1 MIYRI
6 FAEKKPGFDVEG
18 KKLFGEL
25 TAQLGLKG
33 LESVRIINRYDV
45 KTNDGCDINK
55 FIYGIFAE
63 INQDDVY
70 YTLGEL
76 KSDES
81 VFAVSYQPGQ
91 YDLRCDSAEQCMK
104 LVDPEIDVKIRH
116 AKIYILKGEVTESE
130 INKVTDYI
138 VNPVDSRLVDVYE
151 MMNFDEE
158 SLSTERRVEI
168 EGFREISGDGVKEF
182 INKYS
187 LAMDEND
194 LMLVIGYFRDE
205 EKRDPTLTE
214 IKVLDTYWSDHCRHT
229 TFSTIIEEVDFAD
242 GMINER
248 IKREYEEYLKD
259 KETIG
264 RSDRPLTLM
273 DLATIG
279 AKINKYKHLLD
290 DVEESEEVN
299 ACSYNIDVDVDGD
312 IIPYLLMFK
321 NETHNHPTE
330 IEPFGGAATCLGGAI
345 RDPLSGRSYVYQ
357 SMRVT
362 GSADPTVPISETIPG
377 KLPQRKI
384 TTTAASGFA
393 SYGNQIGLCTG
404 QVKEYY
410 HPDFAAK
417 RMEVGAVIAAAPK
430 ENVRRESPAP
440 GDIIYVIGGRT
451 GRDGIGGASGSS
463 KAHNRMSV
471 ETSGS
476 EVQKGNAPE
485 ERKLQRLFRN
495 AEFARL
501 IKKCNDFG
509 AGGVSVAIGELADSL
524 DIDLDTVLL
533 KYEGLTST
541 ELAISESQER
551 MAVVIEA
558 KDEEKFLGLVRSENL
573 EYSKTAVVTD
583 SGRLIMRH
591 DGQEV
596 LNLSRRFI
604 DTNGASKY
612 SKVKVDMKD
621 DVEVINIKGTDFTE
635 RMEDIALNL
644 NTTSQKGL
652 VEIFDNTIGA
662 GTVLMPFGGKKELT
676 PSDVMA
682 AKIPVLSGNTSTVS
696 VMAHGYD
703 PYLAKENPYL
713 GGLYSVI
720 SCVNKMVLAGIEY
733 KDIKLS
739 AQEYFGKLLD
749 KPENW
754 GNVFSALMGALTAQ
768 RVLGISA
775 IGGKDSMSGTYE
787 DINVPPTLITFGVG
801 VTDQKNILTNVAQKA
816 GSTMVLAV
824 PEKDEDGV
832 INVESYKALAETITS
847 LIRSGDILSAG
858 SVLYGGAMETVTKMC
873 LGNGLG
879 FEYVDGIEL
888 DKLNEVYYGSG
899 VLELRDISVIEKLGE
914 YAVILGVTT
923 DDGVFRFGNEEVCS
937 CKFVKQWE
945 TTLGDVFPIRKE
957 EENKAEA
964 ISDLS
969 SVTLIN
975 KGEKF
980 ANPRVFI
987 PVFPGT
993 NCEVDT
999 LRAFEKA
1006 GAVGTSF
1013 VFRNKHENDINYSAE
1028 EMAKMI
1034 NNAQIFA
1041 LAGGFSAGDEPDGS
1055 GKFIVSVLNNPV
1067 IKDAVHGLLDRGGLI
1082 LGICNGFQALI
1093 KTGLVPYGQIVDL
1106 KENSPTLT
1114 YNSIGRHVA
1123 KVVKT
1128 RIASVRSPWLAGVNV
1143 GDVHSVAIS
1152 HGEGRFVA
1160 DDETL
1165 AALIANGQ
1173 VAAQYCDD
1181 EGNVIGNGVVNP
1193 NYSTYNIE
1201 AITSPDGRV
1210 LGKMGHSERIDSYLY
1225 KNLPSTFNETIF
1237 TSGVNYFK

>member
-18 KKLFGEL
+18 KKLSAEL
-25 TAQLGLKG
+25 STQLGLDK
-33 LESVRIINRYDV
+33 LENVRIINRYDV
-45 KTNDGCDINK
+45 LVDDGIEIDR

-70 YTLGEL
+70 YEL
-76 KSDES
+76 PALEANEK

-104 LVDPEIDVKIRH
+104 LVDPEITVSIKH
-116 AKIYILKGEVTESE
+116 AKVYLLSGEVTDEQLE
-130 INKVTDYI
+130 KVRSYI

-151 MMNFDEE
+151 MMNFDEA
-158 SLSTERRVEI
+158 SKSTERRVVI
-168 EGFREISGDGVKEF
+168 EGFREIQGDGIKEF
-182 INKYS
+182 LDRYS
-187 LAMDEND
+187 LAMDESD
-194 LMLVIGYFRDE
+194 LGLVIEYFRNDE
-205 EKRDPTLTE
+205 QRDPTLTE

-229 TFSTIIEEVDFAD
+229 TFSTIIEEVNFAD
-242 GMINER
+242 GAINER
-248 IKREYEEYLKD
+248 IRREYEEYLSD
-259 KETIG
+259 KEMIG
-264 RSDRPLTLM
+264 RSHKPLTLM

-279 AKINKYKHLLD
+279 AKINKYRHLLD

-299 ACSYNIDVDVDGD
+299 ACSYNIDVNVDGD

-362 GSADPTVPISETIPG
+362 GSADPTVPIDETIPG

-430 ENVRRESPAP
+430 ENVRRESPAE
-440 GDIIYVIGGRT
+440 GDVIYVIGGRT

-495 AEFARL
+495 PEFSKL

-551 MAVVIEA
+551 MAVLIEG
-558 KDEEKFLGLVRSENL
+558 KDEEKFISLVESENL
-573 EYSKTAVVTD
+573 EYSKTALVTD

-596 LNLSRRFI
+596 LNLSREFI

-612 SKVKVDMKD
+612 SKVYVNMKD
-621 DVEVINIKGTDFTE
+621 DVETINIKGDNFTE
-635 RMEDIALNL
+635 RMENIAKGL

-682 AKIPVLSGNTSTVS
+682 AKIPVLKGNTSTVS

-720 SCVNKMVLAGIEY
+720 SCVNKMVLAGIDY

-739 AQEYFGKLLD
+739 AQEYFGKLAG
-749 KPENW
+749 KEENW
-754 GNVFSALMGALTAQ
+754 GNVFSALIGALTAQ

-801 VTDQKNILTNVAQKA
+801 VTDEKNILTNVAQKA
-816 GSTMVLAV
+816 GSTMVLAL
-824 PEKDEDGV
+824 PEKDADGV
-832 INVESYKALAETITS
+832 INLDSYVE
-847 LIRSGDILSAG
+847 LIEIISELIASGDILSAG
-858 SVLYGGAMETVTKMC
+858 SVSCGGAMETVTKMC

-879 FEYVDGIEL
+879 FEYVEGIDL
-888 DKLNEVYYGSG
+888 DKLNEVFYGSG
-899 VLELRDISVIEKLGE
+899 VLELRDISVIDKLGE

-923 DDGVFRFGNEEVCS
+923 DDGVFRFADEEVCS
-937 CKFVKQWE
+937 CKFVEMWE
-945 TTLGDVFPIRKE
+945 STLSDVFPIRKE
-957 EENKAEA
+957 EENVVET

-980 ANPRVFI
+980 ASPRVFI

-993 NCEVDT
+993 NCEIDT

-1013 VFRNKHENDINYSAE
+1013 VFRNKRENDIMYSAD

-1034 NNAQIFA
+1034 RNAQIFA

-1067 IKDAVHGLLDRGGLI
+1067 IKDAVHDLLDRGGLI

-1106 KENSPTLT
+1106 KDNSPTLT

-1128 RIASVRSPWLAGVNV
+1128 RISSVKSPWLAGVNV

-1165 AALIANGQ
+1165 RMLIQNGQ
-1173 VAAQYCDD
+1173 VAAQYCDED
-1181 EGNVIGNGVVNP
+1181 GNVTGNGRVNP

-1237 TSGVNYFK
+1237 TSGVNYFR

>member
-1 MIYRI
+1 LIYRI
-6 FAEKKPGFDVEG
+6 FAEKKAGFDVEG
-18 KKLFGEL
+18 RKLYNEL
-25 TAQLGLKG
+25 SGQLGLNG
-33 LESVRIINRYDV
+33 LKEVRIVNRYDV
-45 KTNDGCDINK
+45 LTDDGTDINK

-63 INQDDVY
+63 INQDDAYFV
-70 YTLGEL
+70 LPEL
-76 KSDES
+76 KEDES
-81 VFAVSYQPGQ
+81 IFAVSYQPGQ

-104 LVDPEIDVKIRH
+104 LVDPQINVKIKH
-116 AKIYILKGEVTESE
+116 AKIYILKGEVSSE
-130 INKVTDYI
+130 ELEKVKNYI
-138 VNPVDSRLVDVYE
+138 VNPVDSRIVDAYE
-151 MMNFDEE
+151 AMDFAEE
-158 SLSTERRVEI
+158 ASSVERRVVLD
-168 EGFREISGDGVKEF
+168 GFREMADSEIAEF
-182 INKYS
+182 LNKYS
-187 LAMDEND
+187 LAMDESD
-194 LMLVIGYFRDE
+194 CKLVREYFKNE
-205 EKRDPTLTE
+205 ELRDPTLTE

-229 TFSTIIEEVDFAD
+229 TFSTIIEDVKFAE
-242 GMINER
+242 GKINER
-248 IKREYEEYLKD
+248 IRKDYEEYLAD
-259 KETIG
+259 KEMIG
-264 RSDRPLTLM
+264 RADRALTLM

-279 AKINKYKHLLD
+279 AKINKYKNLLD

-299 ACSYNIDVDVDGD
+299 ACSYNIDVNIDGEKV
-312 IIPYLLMFK
+312 PYLLMFK

-362 GSADPTVPISETIPG
+362 GSADPTVPIDETIPG

-410 HPDFAAK
+410 HPDFVAK

-440 GDIIYVIGGRT
+440 GDVIYVIGGRT

-463 KAHNRMSV
+463 KAHNKSSV

-495 AEFARL
+495 PDFSKL

-509 AGGVSVAIGELADSL
+509 AGGVSVAIGELAASL
-524 DIDLDTVLL
+524 DIDLSTVLL
-533 KYEGLTST
+533 KYDGLTST

-551 MAVVIEA
+551 MAVLIEE
-558 KDEEKFLGLVRSENL
+558 KDEEKFIALVESENL
-573 EYSKTAVVTD
+573 EYSKTALVTD
-583 SGRLIMRH
+583 SGRLVMKH
-591 DGQEV
+591 DGQEI
-596 LNLSRRFI
+596 LNLSRKFI
-604 DTNGASKY
+604 DTNGAAKY
-612 SKVKVDMKD
+612 SKVCVNMSD
-621 DVEVINIKGTDFTE
+621 DVNTVNIKGETFTD
-635 RMEDIALNL
+635 RMMNMASELNVC
-644 NTTSQKGL
+644 SQKGL

-662 GTVLMPFGGKKELT
+662 NTVLMPFGGKKELT

-682 AKIPVLSGNTSTVS
+682 AKIPVLKGNCSTVS

-703 PYLAKENPYL
+703 PVLAKQNPYL

-720 SCVNKMVLAGIEY
+720 SCVNKMVLAGINY

-749 KPENW
+749 KEENW
-754 GNVFSALMGALTAQ
+754 GNVFSALMGALSVQ
-768 RVLGISA
+768 RKLGISA

-801 VTDQKNILTNVAQKA
+801 VCDEKNILTNVARDA
-816 GSTMVLAV
+816 GSTFVLAL
-824 PEKDEDGV
+824 PDKDEDGV
-832 INVESYKALAETITS
+832 INLDSYVDLIEIITEM
-847 LIRSGDILSAG
+847 IRDGDIISASG
-858 SVLYGGAMETVTKMC
+858 VNFGGCMETVTKMC

-879 FEYVDGIEL
+879 FEYVEGLDL
-888 DKLNEVYYGSG
+888 DKLNECFYGAS
-899 VLELRDISVIEKLGE
+899 VLELKDISSLEKLGD
-914 YAVILGVTT
+914 YGVILGVTT
-923 DDGVFRFGNEEVCS
+923 DDGMFTFGDEKVCS
-937 CKFVKQWE
+937 CEFVKAWE
-945 TTLGDVFPIRKE
+945 AKLFDVFPIRKE
-957 EENKAEA
+957 EENKVET

-980 ANPRVFI
+980 ASPRVFV

-993 NCEVDT
+993 NCEIDT

-1013 VFRNKHENDINYSAE
+1013 VFRNKRENDINFSAE

-1034 NNAQIFA
+1034 NNAQIFT

-1055 GKFIVSVLNNPV
+1055 GKFIVSVLNNPI

-1093 KTGLVPYGQIVDL
+1093 KTGLVPYGEIRDL
-1106 KENSPTLT
+1106 EENSPTLT

-1128 RIASVRSPWLAGVNV
+1128 RISSVKSPWLAGVNV

-1160 DDETL
+1160 DEATL
-1165 AALIANGQ
+1165 KMLIENNQ
-1173 VAAQYCDD
+1173 IAAQYCD
-1181 EGNVIGNGVVNP
+1181 ENGNVLGNGTVNP
-1193 NYSTYNIE
+1193 NLSTYNIE
-1201 AITSPDGRV
+1201 AITSPDGRI
-1210 LGKMGHSERIDSYLY
+1210 LGKMGHSERIDTYLY